1 MSAADS
7 VDTATRKQTM
17 RRTESGSSLGTQVT
31 GPQNANILDA
41 ARIER
46 LLAVFNTIQN
56 CKK

>member
-1 MSAADS
+1 
-7 VDTATRKQTM
+7 M